1 MATYYIDGYNVIHKS
16 SELRPLAMINFE
28 AARDALIESV
38 GRFCTVTGHQAK
50 IVFDGRG
57 RNQQPGKPLAGV
69 PSVEVIYS
77 PGNKTADALIERTVY
92 NSPNRRDIIVV
103 SGDRGIRN
111 LCYSLNS
118 LVMDPDNFLSSIHQ
132 SETDTRTTLSLIQ
145 KNDPINRMEGRLN
158 ESAIDKLNALKAEL
172 ENRNK
177 K

>member
-1 MATYYIDGYNVIHKS
+1 MAIYYIDGYNVIHKS
-16 SELRPLAMINFE
+16 SALRPLAMMNFE

-57 RNQQPGKPLAGV
+57 RNQQPGKPLPGV
-69 PSVEVIYS
+69 PSVEVLYS

-92 NSPNRRDIIVV
+92 NAANRRELIVV

-111 LCYSLNS
+111 LCYSLNA
-118 LVMDPDNFLSSIHQ
+118 LVMDPDNFLASIRQ
-132 SETDTRTTLSLIQ
+132 AETETRTTLSLIQ
-145 KNDPINRMEGRLN
+145 KNDPLNRVEGRLD
-158 ESAIDKLNALKAEL
+158 ESAISKLNALKAEL
-172 ENRNK
+172 EKRHK